1 MQRELAFATK
11 IANNTT
17 KTKNT
22 ITMTTLLLLS
32 SPVMAI
38 VNVGADKQE

>member
-1 MQRELAFATK
+1 MQRELAFARK
-11 IANNTT
+11 IANNTR

-32 SPVMAI
+32 SPVMGI
-38 VNVGADKQE
+38 VNVWADKQE